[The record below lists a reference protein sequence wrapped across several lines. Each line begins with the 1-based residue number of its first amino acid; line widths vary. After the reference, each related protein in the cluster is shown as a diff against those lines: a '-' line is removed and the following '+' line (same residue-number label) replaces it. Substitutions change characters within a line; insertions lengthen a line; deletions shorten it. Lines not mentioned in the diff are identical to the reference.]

1 MTLDPCTDFDRFMC
15 SKNKFRDA
23 EEIVRLKYLDT
34 VVHPTLQRIYND
46 KASRAAHFLHKS
58 CLRDLLDP
66 STTPETIWDRVVDTL
81 RSFTASGQLDALELV
96 GVLDIR
102 LLAAQLEIFA
112 DRDQENEVLA
122 FIIQATSASLFA
134 RSLVVASEWDLQ
146 LRLATCISWV
156 QRIFHIWD
164 AVAVARLS
172 SPAKDAMLAS
182 LFRIT
187 VEAAKDEVETL
198 FGNSRQRSELRA
210 FLSTLKFFDI
220 GTLASLY
227 NAYLP
232 EFADDDYVR
241 NRFAVREFDSKTQAL
256 DSALGLQGRSVW
268 CTDKLSTVAAVAGQH
283 VLFSPMVYSVLHG
296 ECGSEAWFLNAPLV
310 AVRLADEL
318 VWKMHTEALKGGL
331 RGIVDPKPFA
341 CFSRQSYKLD
351 SLNYPLL
358 ALRIVA
364 RAFPFPEWHGQS
376 HPSRLEDIWCPAG
389 NCQGRKPASLPTPV
403 ARSEHRLYV
412 KFFRFVCRWQG
423 IRVAIKPLDVKKI
436 HVTRQLLAEIKMVHD
451 LTHENLVRFVG
462 LCIEDPNVSIITE
475 LCPRGSLRDMLEN
488 EDINIDWMFK
498 CSMITDI
505 VEGLHYLH
513 GTPIQYHGR
522 LKSTK
527 CIVDGR
533 FVVKLSDYG
542 LRHLHAQLPEPEDKN
557 PSTPPVAVGYTGSM
571 FWTAPEFLR
580 LKEPRQHSS
589 QKGDIYAFA
598 IILQEVITRSGP
610 YESLERIGRT
620 RSVMEPEEILDRVK
634 MGTTPPFRPEVSPDE
649 CPADVLRLMRACWA
663 EVPTDRP
670 TIAEV
675 RHAVK
680 KITKFSSLSYSKTTL
695 QYLLSCRGLSSK
707 NFFDNLLQRMEQYAN
722 NLESL
727 VEEKTESLMEE
738 KKRTDELLY
747 QLLPRYV
754 ADELKKGSH
763 VQPEAFES
771 VTIFFSDI
779 VGFTSLSAD
788 SSPMQVVTLLN
799 DLYTCF
805 DGIIDKHDAYKVE
818 TIGDA
823 YLVAS
828 GLPIRNGNEHV
839 REIARIALMLREQ
852 LKTFKIRHLP
862 KRKLQLRI
870 GIHSGPCVAGVV
882 GLKMPKYCLFGDT
895 VNTASRMETTGEPL
909 KIHVSSKSKELLDLF
924 GNFVLTLRGEVQVK
938 GKGVMTTYW
947 LEAEN
952 NNKQPE
958 ADQ

>member
-1 MTLDPCTDFDRFMC
+1 MR
-15 SKNKFRDA
+15 N
-23 EEIVRLKYLDT
+23 EIVR
-34 VVHPTLQRIYND
+34 VW
-46 KASRAAHFLHKS
+46 SRLHAR
-58 CLRDLLDP
+58 LR
-66 STTPETIWDRVVDTL
+66 
-81 RSFTASGQLDALELV
+81 
-96 GVLDIR
+96 
-102 LLAAQLEIFA
+102 
-112 DRDQENEVLA
+112 
-122 FIIQATSASLFA
+122 ATSARRKLQYESQLNDQWWKIMWDDITLPGKSLSRSRVSIPSHNDSSLASQPRYDCSWNSVHKVERPTLNLYWNLYSLF
-134 RSLVVASEWDLQ
+134 L
-146 LRLATCISWV
+146 
-156 QRIFHIWD
+156 
-164 AVAVARLS
+164 
-172 SPAKDAMLAS
+172 
-182 LFRIT
+182 
-187 VEAAKDEVETL
+187 
-198 FGNSRQRSELRA
+198 
-210 FLSTLKFFDI
+210 
-220 GTLASLY
+220 GT
-227 NAYLP
+227 P
-232 EFADDDYVR
+232 
-241 NRFAVREFDSKTQAL
+241 Q
-256 DSALGLQGRSVW
+256 
-268 CTDKLSTVAAVAGQH
+268 
-283 VLFSPMVYSVLHG
+283 
-296 ECGSEAWFLNAPLV
+296 
-310 AVRLADEL
+310 
-318 VWKMHTEALKGGL
+318 
-331 RGIVDPKPFA
+331 
-341 CFSRQSYKLD
+341 
-351 SLNYPLL
+351 
-358 ALRIVA
+358 
-364 RAFPFPEWHGQS
+364 
-376 HPSRLEDIWCPAG
+376 
-389 NCQGRKPASLPTPV
+389 
-403 ARSEHRLYV
+403 
-412 KFFRFVCRWQG
+412 QG
-423 IRVAIKPLDVKKI
+423 IRVAIKPLNVKKI
-436 HVTRQLLAEIKMVHD
+436 HVNRQLLAEIKMIHD

-462 LCIEDPNVSIITE
+462 LCLEEPNVSIITE
-475 LCPRGSLRDMLEN
+475 LCTRGSLRDMLEN
-488 EDINIDWMFK
+488 EEINIDWMFK

-513 GTPIQYHGR
+513 ATAIQFHGR

-557 PSTPPVAVGYTGSM
+557 PRSM

-649 CPADVLRLMRACWA
+649 CPADMLRLMRACWA
-663 EVPTDRP
+663 EAPSDRP

-680 KITKFSSLSYSKTTL
+680 RITK
-695 QYLLSCRGLSSK
+695 GLSSK

-727 VEEKTESLMEE
+727 VEEKTQSLLEE

-747 QLLPRYV
+747 QLLPKYV

-788 SSPMQVVTLLN
+788 SNPMQVVTLLN

-805 DGIIDKHDAYKVE
+805 DSIIDRHDAYKVE

-839 REIARIALMLREQ
+839 REIARIALTLRHQ
-852 LKTFKIRHLP
+852 LQFFKIRHLP

-909 KIHVSSKSKELLDLF
+909 KIHVSSKAKELLDNF
-924 GNFVLTLRGEVQVK
+924 GNFQLTLRGEVQVK

-947 LEAEN
+947 LEGEHN
-952 NNKQPE
+952 WQPE
-958 ADQ
+958 PEQ